1 MSGGH
6 FDYAQNR
13 ITAVADEIE
22 RMIQHNGQTINLDN
36 YFEETPYTYPEFEP
50 QTLRKFQQAL
60 TTLREASI
68 MVQRIDWLVSGDDG
82 EDTFHKRWNQEL
94 STYRLLK
101 VTPDE
106 LT

>member
-6 FDYAQNR
+6 FDYAQHR
-13 ITAVADEIE
+13 ITAVADEIAD
-22 RMIQHNGQTINLDN
+22 MIQHNGQTIDLDH
-36 YFEETPYTYPEFEP
+36 YSGPTPYTYPEFEP

-82 EDTFHKRWNQEL
+82 EDTFHRRWNQEL
-94 STYRLLK
+94 ATYRLLR
-101 VTPDE
+101 VTPNE
-106 LT
+106 ST